1 MTLALEQE
9 ATRPPPLI
17 IGDRDL
23 QRVPVAALID
33 VSGSSDDTDFL
44 LAELDRAQVV
54 PEAELPPDVV
64 RIGSIVSYEST
75 SGDRRTVK
83 LLMPVDAQPQG
94 TYRLSVT
101 SAHGAALLGLRPD
114 AVMTWMNPDGQ
125 RHRIR
130 VIDVRNPG
138 N

>member
-1 MTLALEQE
+1 MTLALEKE

-23 QRVPVAALID
+23 QRVTVAALID

>member
-23 QRVPVAALID
+23 QRVTVAALID